1 MEHKESKQGKIIEI
15 LSNIYIVKLDSGKL
29 IRANIRGALKGVKN
43 LVVGDVV
50 EVDFL
55 YDTYIIK
62 KVLPRKNFLIRP
74 PVANIDNLIICLS
87 LKDPTPDY
95 LLLDKELILCYEKNI
110 NPIICLNKVDNL
122 EQDKNLE
129 EEIDY
134 IKNVYCPLGIKVIF
148 TSAKKRQGI
157 EELEENL
164 KGKISAFS
172 GNSGV
177 GKSSLISIITKDMS
191 IEVGNIS
198 RKSLKGKNTT
208 KYVRLY
214 ELGEE
219 TYILDTP
226 GFSSYELYDI
236 NYKKL
241 KDYYKEFRE
250 YKCKYEDCTH
260 VFEDECSIK
269 DAVGDKKIDKL
280 RYERYKYIYKD
291 LYEKDKRKY
300 K

>member
-15 LSNIYIVKLDSGKL
+15 LSNIYVVKLDSGEL
-29 IRANIRGALKGVKN
+29 IKANIRGALKGVKS

-50 EVDFL
+50 EIDFL

-62 KVLPRKNFLIRP
+62 KVLPRNNFLIRP

-87 LKDPTPDY
+87 LKDPTPDH

-110 NPIICLNKVDNL
+110 NPIICLNKADNL

-129 EEIDY
+129 EEIEY

-157 EELEENL
+157 EGLEENL

-214 ELGEE
+214 ELGEK

-236 NYKKL
+236 NYKKI

-260 VFEDECSIK
+260 VFEDECSVK
-269 DAVGDKKIDKL
+269 AAVNDKKIDKL

>member
-15 LSNIYIVKLDSGKL
+15 LSNIYIVKLDSGEL
-29 IRANIRGALKGVKN
+29 IKANIRGALKGVKN

-157 EELEENL
+157 EELKENL

-269 DAVGDKKIDKL
+269 DAVSDKKIDKL